1 MVAAIS
7 RDFFAC
13 PASPMRP
20 PPTFFRARLDHMI
33 DLRHELAV
41 LTSRMPWQQ
50 LEATLAHRLS
60 RQAIAGKTLPG
71 TDLFGETIALS
82 ARVNNAGRPRVP
94 VRIMMALLYL
104 QNAFNLSDEAVVA
117 RWAENP
123 YWQYFSG
130 LAYFEPRL
138 PCDGSMLVKFRK
150 LIGEEGVEEL
160 LAQTVQLAVQLK
172 LIRKKDLQTVVVDT
186 TVQSKAVARPTDSR
200 LLEVA
205 RSKLV
210 DAAKKAGTPLKQ
222 TFVCEGA
229 QLLRKARGYAHA
241 RQFKRPS
248 KAVSRQHTVL
258 GRLLREVQRKQPET
272 AGEEAHPPRASCA
285 KGQSTACT
293 DGSEYQPWRQGQTL
307 RLARPRGGVQQQG
320 QGSYAL

>member
-1 MVAAIS
+1 
-7 RDFFAC
+7 
-13 PASPMRP
+13 MRP